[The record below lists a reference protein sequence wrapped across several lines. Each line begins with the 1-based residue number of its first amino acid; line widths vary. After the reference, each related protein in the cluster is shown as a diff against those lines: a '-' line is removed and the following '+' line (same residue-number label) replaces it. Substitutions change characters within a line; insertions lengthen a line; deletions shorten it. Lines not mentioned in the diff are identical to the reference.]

1 MSSPPIVRTRCV
13 PTDSD
18 NRVADAA
25 EPLRQLAFF
34 YEPFWRSGAA
44 ATIKTLLLF
53 FDGIAL
59 TVPEYAWG
67 APLAADPALEMLEDQ
82 GLLVRLSPEF
92 LIDTTTAESLAR
104 VLVELLTAGAFGN
117 LDRKLLHRRVSA
129 LPMGARVEPL
139 LTENLL
145 AELAEHGLATQGLGG
160 APVSVHPTVR
170 SWILAALPQLV
181 RESAEHVGCA
191 LQPITTHPQQA
202 HALLDCIDR
211 APLAAAAHVV
221 ATGLQPIG
229 PDLTR
234 IPIIDVLAFREEH
247 THVRHAFIR
256 KLRNTLV
263 DIAITPPD
271 ESSRVFLSSCE
282 SLASAADDLRRMT
295 PKAWG
300 QPSASCLLGIAGG
313 AISYIGPNI
322 AGQMSAGA
330 TLFGLGR
337 RSDPGSAFTYLCAV
351 TNQAGPT
358 HRR

>member
-1 MSSPPIVRTRCV
+1 M
-13 PTDSD
+13 
-18 NRVADAA
+18 
-25 EPLRQLAFF
+25 AFF

-67 APLAADPALEMLEDQ
+67 APLMADPAFEMLEDQ

-92 LIDTTTAESLAR
+92 LIDKTTAESLAC
-104 VLVELLTAGAFGN
+104 VVAELLTAGAFGN
-117 LDRKLLHRRVSA
+117 LDRKSLYRRVPT

-139 LTENLL
+139 LTDDVL
-145 AELAEHGLATQGLGG
+145 AELAEHGLAAPGRGG
-160 APVSVHPTVR
+160 AEASIHPTVR

-181 RESAEHVGCA
+181 RESAEHAGCA

-202 HALLDCIDR
+202 HALLDCID
-211 APLAAAAHVV
+211 LATLPTAGHIVT
-221 ATGLQPIG
+221 TGLEPIG

-234 IPIIDVLAFREEH
+234 IPLIDVLTFRED
-247 THVRHAFIR
+247 HAEIWRSYIR
-256 KLRNTLV
+256 RLRNILSDTA
-263 DIAITPPD
+263 IAPPGECD
-271 ESSRVFLSSCE
+271 RVFRARYE
-282 SLASAADDLRRMT
+282 SLASAADDLRRIT

-300 QPSASCLLGIAGG
+300 QPTASCLLGIAGG
-313 AISYIGPNI
+313 SISYMGPNI

-337 RSDPGSAFTYLCAV
+337 RSDPGSAFTYLFASA
-351 TNQAGPT
+351 NRAGPT
-358 HRR
+358 RTM

>member
-1 MSSPPIVRTRCV
+1 MPSPSIVRTRCV
-13 PTDSD
+13 PTDFD
-18 NRVADAA
+18 NRVAGTA

-59 TVPEYAWG
+59 TVPEYTWG

-92 LIDTTTAESLAR
+92 LIDKTTAESLAR
-104 VLVELLTAGAFGN
+104 VLGELLTAGAFGN
-117 LDRKLLHRRVSA
+117 LDRKLLHQRRSA

-145 AELAEHGLATQGLGG
+145 AELAEHGLATQGPGG
-160 APVSVHPTVR
+160 AAVSVHPTVR

-181 RESAEHVGCA
+181 RESAEHAGCA

-202 HALLDCIDR
+202 RALLDCIDL
-211 APLAAAAHVV
+211 APLTTVGHVV

-234 IPIIDVLAFREEH
+234 IPLVDVLAFREEYA
-247 THVRHAFIR
+247 HVRHAYIR
-256 KLRNTLV
+256 KLRNILL
-263 DIAITPPD
+263 DIAIAPPD
-271 ESSRVFLSSCE
+271 ECSRVSLGSCE
-282 SLASAADDLRRMT
+282 SLASAAEDLRRMT

-300 QPSASCLLGIAGG
+300 QSSASCLLGIAGG
-313 AISYIGPNI
+313 AISFMGPNF

-330 TLFGLGR
+330 PLFGLGR
-337 RSDPGSAFTYLCAV
+337 KSDPGSAFTYLFAA

-358 HRR
+358 HTR